1 MGELRYT
8 QNKMGYQVRRI
19 GYIEQE
25 NSDLAALKK
34 ILSKDNPSKS
44 PNSKSISSQ
53 NTIFTQ
59 LKKKITKKNHFL
71 GPK

>member
-1 MGELRYT
+1 M

-34 ILSKDNPSKS
+34 FLSKDKPSKS

-53 NTIFTQ
+53 NTNFTQ
-59 LKKKITKKNHFL
+59 LDRLVCFTLSIGN
-71 GPK
+71 